1 MRSFTLIELLVTTT
15 MILIFGGLSLAYY
28 NNFTQEN
35 SLKKE
40 TQKLVNAIE
49 LAKKKAN
56 SGEVQNCSSFCGYQF
71 SVNSNSYA
79 VNICC
84 TCDTNGNCANP
95 TPIITY
101 SLPSNINSLNSFAT
115 IFKPLSPLVT
125 PGSIKLKNDNITQCE
140 QISINQAGVV
150 ENQKNNCLPPTPTP
164 TPTSCIPPGGFGCNQ
179 TRPCCDGMPCIAGKC
194 IH

>member
-1 MRSFTLIELLVTTT
+1 MRSFTLIELLITTA
-15 MILIFGGLSLAYY
+15 IIFVFSGLSLAYY
-28 NNFTQEN
+28 NNFTQEK

-115 IFKPLSPLVT
+115 MFKPLSPLVT
-125 PGSIKLKNDNITQCE
+125 PGSIQLKNNNITQCE

-150 ENQKNNCLPPTPTP
+150 ENQKINCPPPTPTP
-164 TPTSCIPPGGFGCNQ
+164 ITCVPPGGFGCSD
-179 TRPCCDGMPCIAGKC
+179 TKPCCEGTPCLGGMCIY
-194 IH
+194 

>member
-15 MILIFGGLSLAYY
+15 IILIFGGLSLAYY
-28 NNFTQEN
+28 NNFTQEK
-35 SLKKE
+35 SLKNE
-40 TQKLVNAIE
+40 ALKLVNTLEI
-49 LAKKKAN
+49 AKKKAN

-115 IFKPLSPLVT
+115 MFKPLSPLVT
-125 PGSIKLKNDNITQCE
+125 PGSIQLKNNNITQCE
-140 QISINQAGVV
+140 QISINKAGVV
-150 ENQKNNCLPPTPTP
+150 ENKKINCQPPTPTS
-164 TPTSCIPPGGFGCNQ
+164 TPCIPPIGWGCSN
-179 TRPCCDGMPCIAGKC
+179 TIPCCNGAPCVGRMC
-194 IH
+194 IY

>member
-1 MRSFTLIELLVTTT
+1 MSKSFTLIELLLTTT
-15 MILIFGGLSLAYY
+15 IILIFGGLSLAYY
-28 NNFTQEN
+28 NNFTQERN
-35 SLKKE
+35 LRNEALKLAN
-40 TQKLVNAIE
+40 TLE

-56 SGEVQNCSSFCGYQF
+56 SSEVQNCSSFCGYQF
-71 SVNSNSYA
+71 LVNSNSYA

-84 TCDTNGNCANP
+84 TCDTNGNCTNP

-150 ENQKNNCLPPTPTP
+150 ENQKINCLAPTPTP
-164 TPTSCIPPGGFGCNQ
+164 TPLCVPPGGVGCSE
-179 TRPCCDGMPCIAGKC
+179 TRPCCDGMPCIGNRC
-194 IH
+194 IY

>member
-1 MRSFTLIELLVTTT
+1 MSKSFTLIELLVTTT
-15 MILIFGGLSLAYY
+15 IILIFGGLSLAYY
-28 NNFTQEN
+28 NNFTQEK

-84 TCDTNGNCANP
+84 ACNSNGNCANP

-101 SLPSNINSLNSFAT
+101 SLPSNIKSLNSFAT
-115 IFKPLSPLVT
+115 MFKPLSSLVT
-125 PGSIKLKNDNITQCE
+125 PGSIKLKNNNINQCE

-150 ENQKNNCLPPTPTP
+150 ENQKINCPPPTPTP
-164 TPTSCIPPGGFGCNQ
+164 NSCVPPGGFGCSD
-179 TRPCCDGMPCIAGKC
+179 TRPCCDGRPCIGHRC
-194 IH
+194 ID